1 MVKYTLAI
9 SAGIFMGTLARLY
22 LLKVDYRQYPSYP
35 QGYITHLTIGM
46 VAAALGA
53 VAIPALIDR
62 EYTAVTFLALAVQ
75 QFREVRNME
84 RESIRRIDETEL
96 VPRGSAY
103 IEDIAK
109 VFEARNYVSI
119 LTSLGTVLT
128 IHLTGSF
135 LIGIFTGLSVML
147 VLKKF
152 MDGQLIKDIAVVKPA
167 KIWFNGSIL
176 YVDEVAITN
185 VGLKE
190 ARKIILEKGIA
201 AKLVPKDDNARATLS
216 NLGMRQAIAHNISI
230 QLGIRKEEDMPEF
243 TPMVKR
249 NEANGEIVVITVAM
263 EPDLECLIAAIERV
277 PVLESAKR
285 KPLESKVGKIASD

>member
-1 MVKYTLAI
+1 MLQYTSII
-9 SAGIFMGTLARLY
+9 SVGIFMGTLARLY
-22 LLKVDYRQYPSYP
+22 LLRVDYRQYPSYP

-53 VAIPALIDR
+53 VAIPALIEK

-128 IHLTGSF
+128 IYLTGNL
-135 LIGIFTGLSVML
+135 LIGIASGLIIMFM
-147 VLKKF
+147 LKKF
-152 MDGQLIKDIAVVKPA
+152 MDGQLIKDIAIVKPA
-167 KIWFNGSIL
+167 KMWFKGSIL
-176 YVDEVAITN
+176 YVDEVAIIN

-190 ARKIILEKGIA
+190 AREIILKKGIA
-201 AKLVPKDDNARATLS
+201 AKLIPKDDNARATLS
-216 NLGMRQAIAHNISI
+216 NLGLRQAIAHNISI

-243 TPMVKR
+243 TPLVKR
-249 NEANGEIVVITVAM
+249 NEENGEIVVITVAM
-263 EPDLECLIAAIERV
+263 EPDIECLIAAIERV

-285 KPLESKVGKIASD
+285 KPLESKAGKIASD